1 MRDTVGH
8 STHAAAPYRVE
19 ASRLGAKGS
28 AKGSANLSPVASNL
42 EGTGRARNRR
52 VELVVQ

>member
-19 ASRLGAKGS
+19 ASRLG